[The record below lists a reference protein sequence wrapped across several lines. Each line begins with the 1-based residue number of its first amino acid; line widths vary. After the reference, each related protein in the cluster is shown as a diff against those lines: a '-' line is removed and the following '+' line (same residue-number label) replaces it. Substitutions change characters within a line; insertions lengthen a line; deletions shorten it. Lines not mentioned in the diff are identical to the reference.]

1 MTTESRLELTERDQ
15 KVLQLCHDY
24 IYVDSSYLKECIFST
39 ENTQGVRK
47 RISNIRLKKLVDSGY
62 LERFL
67 RVTTSYAQRDTVYTL
82 GQKGEEYMLMMH
94 GYCDYKSSWRSSLKI
109 WYNHAL
115 SILRITE
122 GLRRQLDDHPVYTV
136 VEFIPEVRAFFQY
149 GEGKKD
155 VVRPDGLI
163 VIGGREDKRNNI
175 CLFLEA
181 ENSIA
186 KYRAFKE
193 KMGRYE
199 SLLASGYKI
208 KNYEDKVVFE
218 EPIGYYIPLFVASD
232 RIRPEL
238 IVEKLI
244 RYKEETETNPNS
256 IYKTQSVLVTSQAA
270 LIDDCFGEIF
280 TNVSKEN
287 PAEKIQLL
295 KNDTQDSE

>member
-1 MTTESRLELTERDQ
+1 MARVSRLELTERDQ

-24 IYVDSSYLKECIFST
+24 IYVDGNYLKEYIFIFPEAT
-39 ENTQGVRK
+39 EEKVNSIV
-47 RISNIRLKKLVDSGY
+47 NLRLKKLVDHGY

-67 RVTTSYAQRDTVYTL
+67 RVTTSYAQRDTIYTL

-94 GYCDYKSSWRSSLKI
+94 GYCDYNSSWRSSLKI

-122 GLRRQLDDHPVYTV
+122 GIRRQLEDHPIYTV

-186 KYRAFKE
+186 KYRAFKD
-193 KMGRYE
+193 KISRYE
-199 SLLASGYKI
+199 ALLASGYKI

-218 EPIGYYIPLFVASD
+218 EPIGYYIPLFVSSD

-238 IVEKLI
+238 IVEKLT
-244 RYKEETETNPNS
+244 RYKEETATDPNS
-256 IYKTQSVLVTSQAA
+256 IYKNQSILVTTQAA
-270 LIDDCFGEIF
+270 LIEDCFGSIF
-280 TNVSKEN
+280 TNVSKED
-287 PAEKIQLL
+287 PTEKIQLL
-295 KNDTQDSE
+295 KS

>member
-1 MTTESRLELTERDQ
+1 MARESRLELTERDQ
-15 KVLQLCHDY
+15 LVLQLCHDY
-24 IYVDSSYLKECIFST
+24 IYVDSNYLKEWIFIFPEAT
-39 ENTQGVRK
+39 EEKVNSIV
-47 RISNIRLKKLVDSGY
+47 NLRLKKLVDHGY

-67 RVTTSYAQRDTVYTL
+67 RVTTTYAQRDTVYTL
-82 GQKGEEYMLMMH
+82 GQKGEEFMLMMH
-94 GYCDYKSSWRSSLKI
+94 GYCDYKGAWRSSLKI

-122 GLRRQLDDHPVYTV
+122 GLRRQLADHPVYTV

-155 VVRPDGLI
+155 VIRPDGLI

-186 KYRAFKE
+186 TYRAFKE
-193 KMGRYE
+193 KMSRYE
-199 SLLASGYKI
+199 ALLSSGYKV
-208 KNYEDKVVFE
+208 KNYEDHVVFE

-238 IVEKLI
+238 IVEKLM
-244 RYKEETETNPNS
+244 RYKEETATNPNS
-256 IYKTQSVLVTSQAA
+256 IYQSQSVLVTSQSA
-270 LIDDCFGEIF
+270 LSTDCFGEVF
-280 TNVSKEN
+280 TNVSLED
-287 PAEKIQLL
+287 PATKIKLL
-295 KNDTQDSE
+295 NQ